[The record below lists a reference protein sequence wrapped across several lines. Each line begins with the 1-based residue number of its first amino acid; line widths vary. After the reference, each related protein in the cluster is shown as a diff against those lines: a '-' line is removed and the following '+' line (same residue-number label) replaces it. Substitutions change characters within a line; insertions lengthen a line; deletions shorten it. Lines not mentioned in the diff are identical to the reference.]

1 MKLILK
7 LMVLAMFSGLFLMQ
21 TTALAQKDQTTGPG
35 KNSSSSYDLKIEFPE
50 IDGWD
55 KGEIQKYPTAALGYS
70 ISYQSEEGGIVTIYV
85 YNAGQSKIPDDL
97 NDKILKNELDKAKN
111 DIIQAGKAG
120 YYENVKE
127 LKNDTVNLGG
137 TIGKTK
143 SLRSLF
149 SFKLRGQ
156 DVNSEIYLFGYE
168 NNFIKIRATRPKT
181 DGNSENKVFTNFL
194 GEIDKLF
201 TGGSSDKKSVVA
213 QIF

>member
-1 MKLILK
+1 MILK
-7 LMVLAMFSGLFLMQ
+7 LTAFVMFSGLFLMQ

-35 KNSSSSYDLKIEFPE
+35 KGSSSSYDLKIEFPE

-97 NDKILKNELDKAKN
+97 NDIILKNELDKAKN

-137 TIGKTK
+137 TSGKTK

-149 SFKLRGQ
+149 SFNLRGQ
-156 DVNSEIYLFGYE
+156 DVNSEVYLFSYE

-181 DGNSENKVFTNFL
+181 DGNSENKVFTKFL

-201 TGGSSDKKSVVA
+201 TGGSSDKKSIVA
-213 QIF
+213 QIL